1 MIDSG
6 ASPRATPQE
15 AVLTPLP
22 LLTVGHS
29 NHTLE
34 HFLELLSRNGVQVL
48 ADVRSHPDATY
59 LPHFAA
65 SRLRAALANASIR
78 YVFLGDELGG
88 RPSEDEY
95 YDADGHVVYSRWAGS
110 PQFRDGLARLV
121 RGCRQYRVAI
131 MCSEED
137 PRSCHRRLLVCRALL
152 LEGMDAVITHIRGDA
167 RLELEDTTELL
178 ALGTTQIGLFD
189 QGVDAWRSTRS
200 VSRRSR
206 PAGSSV
212 F

>member
-1 MIDSG
+1 M
-6 ASPRATPQE
+6 A
-15 AVLTPLP
+15 PLR

-34 HFLELLSRNGVQVL
+34 HFLELLTGNGVEVL

-65 SRLRAALANASIR
+65 SPLRAALAKVSIR
-78 YVFLGDELGG
+78 SVFLGEELGG
-88 RPSEDEY
+88 RPAKEEY
-95 YDADGHVVYSRWAGS
+95 YDPDGHVLYGRWARS
-110 PQFRDGLARLV
+110 RQFRDGLARLV
-121 RGCRQYRVAI
+121 GGCRRYRVAI

-152 LEGMDAVITHIRGDA
+152 LQGTDVQITHIRGDA
-167 RLELEDTTELL
+167 QLEPEDVTRLRALDTP
-178 ALGTTQIGLFD
+178 QIGLFD
-189 QGVDAWRSTRS
+189 AQGVDAWRSTRS

-206 PAGSSV
+206 PAGSSA